1 MSEHSTNLCVICHE
15 NINLDDLYQD
25 IIICL
30 PERGGCGNFFH
41 KNCVNIW
48 CNTSRTKEC
57 PICRNSEICER
68 LREEKEINEKYEKEP
83 LRQREVR
90 AMADAAARWLAY
102 RRIIDTKL
110 HILFP
115 EEKSEEM
122 QDIFS
127 EWYTNFTPDISEM
140 INTARAAARDE
151 TDDNMKD
158 AYLRVIQH
166 TEPGAQD
173 NMPTIEYENAHELWW
188 DAHSRWKKAEEDAR
202 NEDEQVRGEV
212 NRAISRAERNQ
223 RSGSDEDIRKRVE
236 YAEHAEAEVAK
247 VRVLL
252 KFYTEI
258 AEISH
263 HDAIQLMAR
272 KKLSPISENEEQKG
286 SADAP
291 PTDVEV
297 LRALL
302 EANRR
307 RAAAVKLRAQ
317 LAEERSQNLVDL
329 VRKMKTLKD
338 ELNAAKAVRDVMVAD
353 VAKDDFVI
361 LEEKVSGAIRPVN
374 TDHLTAGE
382 VQNWRSDD
390 DELMRRRQPSS
401 RDGVV
406 SAMQRVENQDTPDSE
421 SDSESES
428 DSDSESENEEIQRQQ
443 ILTIILR
450 NFGEDWES
458 EPAFP
463 LLSRENLERM
473 PLHILREIRDLYQR
487 FIERGQNMML
497 SEIPVTAE
505 QREELEQ
512 RNEVESLPE
521 RLVGMEREVNTEVEQ
536 IINNVLSAQ
545 DWRNDMNTPASVER
559 RLAEI
564 RLAEDESSVSSDNQS
579 GGMENLKPFNKEK
592 LEKLDRY
599 MPGAWDFVQMEKDRT
614 DEMPLERSH
623 QKFVCP
629 DIYDK
634 IDFLEG
640 WMRKVLNKFQPNN
653 PNIHLEIRGFFQN
666 LPQKIFNYDTLSRT
680 TGIILKNTTGNTT
693 LSIADEANIKRF
705 LKAIVTGIVRLGGG
719 IFAPQNNNQ
728 GAVGAGEPQIIFEEI
743 IVGPLHFDGTLLS
756 NLLSYRANDIFSDWD
771 VEVQGHDLEGYNI
784 NIHKSR
790 SGSNPVGGLQGPM
803 FFAIN
808 GMNMEHIEED
818 LPEIL
823 EGINVLK
830 KQLSRTCNVR
840 SSRMNKAG
848 GKRKLRYKYKYV

>member
-1 MSEHSTNLCVICHE
+1 
-15 NINLDDLYQD
+15 
-25 IIICL
+25 
-30 PERGGCGNFFH
+30 
-41 KNCVNIW
+41 
-48 CNTSRTKEC
+48 
-57 PICRNSEICER
+57 
-68 LREEKEINEKYEKEP
+68 
-83 LRQREVR
+83 
-90 AMADAAARWLAY
+90 
-102 RRIIDTKL
+102 
-110 HILFP
+110 
-115 EEKSEEM
+115 
-122 QDIFS
+122 
-127 EWYTNFTPDISEM
+127 
-140 INTARAAARDE
+140 
-151 TDDNMKD
+151 
-158 AYLRVIQH
+158 
-166 TEPGAQD
+166 
-173 NMPTIEYENAHELWW
+173 
-188 DAHSRWKKAEEDAR
+188 
-202 NEDEQVRGEV
+202 
-212 NRAISRAERNQ
+212 
-223 RSGSDEDIRKRVE
+223 
-236 YAEHAEAEVAK
+236 
-247 VRVLL
+247 
-252 KFYTEI
+252 
-258 AEISH
+258 
-263 HDAIQLMAR
+263 
-272 KKLSPISENEEQKG
+272 
-286 SADAP
+286 
-291 PTDVEV
+291 
-297 LRALL
+297 
-302 EANRR
+302 
-307 RAAAVKLRAQ
+307 
-317 LAEERSQNLVDL
+317 
-329 VRKMKTLKD
+329 
-338 ELNAAKAVRDVMVAD
+338 
-353 VAKDDFVI
+353 
-361 LEEKVSGAIRPVN
+361 
-374 TDHLTAGE
+374 
-382 VQNWRSDD
+382 
-390 DELMRRRQPSS
+390 
-401 RDGVV
+401 
-406 SAMQRVENQDTPDSE
+406 
-421 SDSESES
+421 
-428 DSDSESENEEIQRQQ
+428 
-443 ILTIILR
+443 
-450 NFGEDWES
+450 
-458 EPAFP
+458 
-463 LLSRENLERM
+463 M